1 MSNFI
6 MDYSKKQTMQIS
18 NDAFCYLYYGEQ
30 PLDEDNLEEAEEVS
44 AMFPYGFYIEEDWK
58 TVENSDLI
66 EATFVPFVK
75 DEIDYD
81 EYEELT
87 KYIQQQIKWLDAN
100 TIRVW
105 WYNTETGAREL
116 RGDFNVYTNQCGLKC
131 FQTGDY
137 TIGKGSLFFLKH
149 FKKKGN

>member
-30 PLDEDNLEEAEEVS
+30 PLDEDNLEEAKEVS
-44 AMFPYGFYIEEDWK
+44 AMFPHGFYIEEDWK
-58 TVENSDLI
+58 AVENSDLI
-66 EATFVPFVK
+66 EATFITFA
-75 DEIDYD
+75 EIEYDYD

-100 TIRVW
+100 TVRVW
-105 WYNTETGAREL
+105 WYNTKTCTREL
-116 RGDFNVYTNQCGLKC
+116 RGDFEVYTNQHGLRC

-137 TIGKGSLFFLKH
+137 AKGKGSLFFLKH
-149 FKKKGN
+149 FKEKNN